1 MISRKTKNNFLVIKF
16 ILFFSGQLWP
26 SQNHHIHPTQQQYP
40 LLQHHQ
46 LWPGSQPQHLQKVTF
61 RSASHHEMLD
71 DRG

>member
-1 MISRKTKNNFLVIKF
+1 MPNYLSIAVLIHIISISL
-16 ILFFSGQLWP
+16 GQLWP
-26 SQNHHIHPTQQQYP
+26 SQNHHIYPSQQQYP

-46 LWPGSQPQHLQKVTF
+46 LWPGSQQQQLQKVTF